1 MVNDW
6 SELIRNLTNLSITFG
21 VIFSYLQI
29 KKISKT
35 IDVGQKANFINVLH
49 FFSGEYD
56 SIICESPRCRTSKKV
71 ELWYFRFWN
80 LLTNEYLFFRHGLLD
95 DYIFEFWCFKICA
108 EYGQKPKHIPLKH
121 IETFKASHIGYLKS
135 HNGGHMHSQ
144 NYFQE
149 LIGISEECK
158 GDEEE
163 MRTRVHELVK
173 RYKKLK

>member
-1 MVNDW
+1 MDSNL

-29 KKISKT
+29 KKISKS

-49 FFSGEYD
+49 FFSSEYD
-56 SIICESPRCRTSKKV
+56 AIICESPRCRSSKKLD
-71 ELWYFRFWN
+71 LWYFRFWN

-108 EYGQKPKHIPLKH
+108 EYDQKPKHVPLSRMDS
-121 IETFKASHIGYLKS
+121 FKKSHLKYLKG
-135 HNGGHMHSQ
+135 HNGSHLQSQ
-144 NYFQE
+144 EYFQE
-149 LIGISEECK
+149 LIAISEESEN
-158 GDEEE
+158 EEE
-163 MRTRVHELVK
+163 MLEKVHDLVK